1 MINCIAID
9 DEPLALELIKNY
21 VSKISYL
28 NLVATCDNAFDA
40 MEEMQKQAIDLLLI
54 DIQMPE
60 LTGLQFISSLEK
72 KPLAI
77 IISAYKEFA
86 LESFE
91 LDVVDYLVKPVPL
104 DRFIKACNRAKDR
117 HELQTI
123 KPSSPSIKVM
133 DHIFVNVDYSQV
145 KLKFEDILWLKGYG
159 DYIKFYL
166 KNTHQPLV
174 VRMSFKEVESILP
187 LDQFIRIHKSYAV
200 AIGEITSIR
209 KNSVFL
215 GEMEFS
221 VGESYKESVEKL
233 LN

>member
-1 MINCIAID
+1 M
-9 DEPLALELIKNY
+9 
-21 VSKISYL
+21 
-28 NLVATCDNAFDA
+28 
-40 MEEMQKQAIDLLLI
+40 
-54 DIQMPE
+54 
-60 LTGLQFISSLEK
+60 
-72 KPLAI
+72 AI

-117 HELQTI
+117 HELQAT
-123 KPSSPSIKVM
+123 KPSSPPIKVM
-133 DHIFVNVDYSQV
+133 DHFFVNIDYSQV
-145 KLKFEDILWLKGYG
+145 KLKFEEILWLKGYG

-166 KNTHQPLV
+166 KSNPQPLV

-187 LDQFIRIHKSYAV
+187 LDQFIRIHKSYAL

-215 GEMEFS
+215 GKF
-221 VGESYKESVEKL
+221 EKSDYF
-233 LN
+233 NPP

>member
-1 MINCIAID
+1 MINCIAVD

-21 VSKISYL
+21 ISKIPYL
-28 NLVATCDNAFDA
+28 NLVTTCDNAFDA
-40 MEEMQKQAIDLLLI
+40 MEEMQKHSIDLLLI

-77 IISAYKEFA
+77 IITAYKEFA
-86 LESFE
+86 LESFD

-117 HELQTI
+117 HELLTI

-133 DHIFVNVDYSQV
+133 DHIFVHVDYSQV

-166 KNTHQPLV
+166 KNAPQPLV
-174 VRMSFKEVESILP
+174 VRMSFKEVETLLP

-200 AIGEITSIR
+200 AISEITSIR
-209 KNSVFL
+209 KNSVFI
-215 GEMEFS
+215 GELEFS
-221 VGESYKESVEKL
+221 VGEAYRGNVAKL

>member
-9 DEPLALELIKNY
+9 DEPLPLELLKNY
-21 VSKISYL
+21 ISKISYL
-28 NLVATCDNAFDA
+28 NLVAPCDNAFDA
-40 MEEMQKQAIDLLLI
+40 MEEMQKQAIDLLFI

-86 LESFE
+86 LESFD

-117 HELQTI
+117 YELQARKT
-123 KPSSPSIKVM
+123 SSPSIKVM

-145 KLKFEDILWLKGYG
+145 KLKYEDILWLKGYG

-166 KNTHQPLV
+166 KSSPQPLV

-187 LDQFIRIHKSYAV
+187 LDRFIRIHKSYAV
-200 AIGEITSIR
+200 AISEITCVR
-209 KNSVFL
+209 KNSLFL

-221 VGESYKESVEKL
+221 VGKSYKENVENL
-233 LN
+233 VN